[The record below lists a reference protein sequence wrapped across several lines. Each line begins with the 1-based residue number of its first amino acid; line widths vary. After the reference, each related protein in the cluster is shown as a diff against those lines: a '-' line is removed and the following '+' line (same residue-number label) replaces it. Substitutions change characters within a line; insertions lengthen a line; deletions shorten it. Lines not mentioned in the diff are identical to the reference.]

1 MDLDRS
7 DLMRYGPLAGTKLIG
22 RSRHEYPTTP
32 RPHDTQE
39 RSLEQGVAGDARRRT
54 WLAGSPG
61 KPLEDPY
68 RHLKPT
74 RRGTMRS
81 SLVEDIGK
89 PGANLASF
97 NDPAKQA
104 ALVAAAK
111 RGDELAFEIL
121 VKHNQPKIFAIALR
135 YTRVQED
142 AEDVTQRT
150 FQKAFVYMRKFEGK
164 SSFSTWLTRIAINE
178 ALMLLRRGRALR
190 EVRIDDSSSE
200 GTTLGLKV
208 PDTSPDPEAR
218 YLRREEAQILAAAMR
233 RLRSGMRR
241 ALELRELRE
250 LTAQQTARRMGLSVS
265 AVKARVFHGRRK
277 LGEAVRRYMRPRR
290 VPRSNLLAVAG
301 NANRI
306 SQIA

>member
-1 MDLDRS
+1 
-7 DLMRYGPLAGTKLIG
+7 
-22 RSRHEYPTTP
+22 
-32 RPHDTQE
+32 
-39 RSLEQGVAGDARRRT
+39 
-54 WLAGSPG
+54 
-61 KPLEDPY
+61 
-68 RHLKPT
+68 
-74 RRGTMRS
+74 MRS
-81 SLVEDIGK
+81 SLVEEIGK

-111 RGDELAFEIL
+111 RGDEMAFEIL

-142 AEDVTQRT
+142 AEDVAQRT
-150 FQKAFVYMRKFEGK
+150 FQKAFVYMHKFEGK

-200 GTTLGLKV
+200 GTTLGLEV

-218 YLRREEAQILAAAMR
+218 YLRRAMR
-233 RLRSGMRR
+233 RLRSGTRR

-277 LGEAVRRYMRPRR
+277 LGEAVRRCMRPRR
-290 VPRSNLLAVAG
+290 VSRSSILAIAG

-306 SQIA
+306 AQNRLTSNA

>member
-1 MDLDRS
+1 MSTQQR
-7 DLMRYGPLAGTKLIG
+7 IG
-22 RSRHEYPTTP
+22 RTTHKRAAALRTELPQTRSRQT
-32 RPHDTQE
+32 R
-39 RSLEQGVAGDARRRT
+39 A
-54 WLAGSPG
+54 AGSTG

-68 RHLKPT
+68 RHLEPI
-74 RRGTMRS
+74 RRSTMRS

-111 RGDELAFEIL
+111 GGDELAFEIL
-121 VKHNQPKIFAIALR
+121 VKHNQPKIFAVALR

-142 AEDVTQRT
+142 AEDVAQRT
-150 FQKAFVYMRKFEGK
+150 FQKAFVYMHKFEGK

-178 ALMLLRRGRALR
+178 ALLLLRRGRALR
-190 EVRIDDSSSE
+190 EVRIDDSTSE
-200 GTTLGLKV
+200 ETTLGLEV

-277 LGEAVRRYMRPRR
+277 LGEAVRRYMRARR
-290 VPRSNLLAVAG
+290 VSRSNLLAIAG

-306 SQIA
+306 SQNRLTSTSNA

>member
-1 MDLDRS
+1 
-7 DLMRYGPLAGTKLIG
+7 
-22 RSRHEYPTTP
+22 
-32 RPHDTQE
+32 
-39 RSLEQGVAGDARRRT
+39 
-54 WLAGSPG
+54 
-61 KPLEDPY
+61 
-68 RHLKPT
+68 
-74 RRGTMRS
+74 MRS
-81 SLVEDIGK
+81 SPVEDIGK

-111 RGDELAFEIL
+111 GGDELAFEIL
-121 VKHNQPKIFAIALR
+121 VKHNQPKIFAVALR

-142 AEDVTQRT
+142 AEDVAQRT
-150 FQKAFVYMRKFEGK
+150 FQKAFVYMHKFEGK

-178 ALMLLRRGRALR
+178 ALLLLRRGRALR
-190 EVRIDDSSSE
+190 EVRIDDSTSE
-200 GTTLGLKV
+200 ETTLGLEL

-277 LGEAVRRYMRPRR
+277 LGEAVRRYMRARR
-290 VPRSNLLAVAG
+290 VSRSNILAIAG

-306 SQIA
+306 SQNRLTSTSNA